1 MIGAAFGSLIGGQLA
16 DRYGRKPTIIVAD
29 VVFTLGAIMMAISPT
44 IGLIMVGRF
53 VVGLGVGSA
62 AIVIPIY
69 LSETA
74 PKHL

>member
-1 MIGAAFGSLIGGQLA
+1 
-16 DRYGRKPTIIVAD
+16 
-29 VVFTLGAIMMAISPT
+29 MMALSPT

-53 VVGLGVGSA
+53 IVGLGVGGA
-62 AIVIPIY
+62 AIVIPVY